1 MTHSF
6 PIDIAID
13 SDWGVATGVG
23 VVGGIDSVIER
34 DAQGCPVLR
43 GTALTGILRENAQI
57 AALALDEGDP
67 SGPWSSLCARIF
79 GSAEAARLI
88 TFTDAFATDP
98 VETSE
103 LVSVSIDSQTQTAKD
118 DHLRFFERAGAAH
131 LHAEVVC
138 CTFTTG
144 GARVAW
150 TDAQLAAV
158 ELLLAVACDI
168 VEAVGSDKSVGDGS
182 CRMRLRTIGHPQGW
196 PWNVLES
203 ASRTPTIPTID
214 AIPAAKITDSPNT
227 DETGF
232 FTAPLNINLLSP
244 VISYE
249 APFSNEVRS
258 LDFLRGTTLLAWVH
272 RQMRAAHPDDDI
284 VSNAVTSGDLRVSD
298 AIAVFDEVPGL
309 PVPFSLS
316 RSKDSSGSDH
326 FSTWNHLRGES
337 GLESQVPIRRGFL
350 YATDEAWRIASTP
363 MTARQATAH
372 DPTTGTAKSGQL
384 FLVHALAPGLHLQAD
399 VVVSERLRERLPDL
413 EELLSVDALLGARRL
428 SGTFGRA
435 HCSLGSLSPLET
447 PSASWDEDGT
457 TTLWLASDLVLR
469 SSSLGPTRGIQD
481 FLDALAAVGAQ
492 VMVHHTEDG
501 AQAIALRYRRIDSR
515 ASDGTVRSTRIA
527 MQAGSVLRITP
538 AKEADPSVA
547 LTALQRIARDGLGE
561 LRAQGYGRLLIAHPL
576 LSLSSIP
583 LSTCDREA
591 FLNRKDS

>member
-1 MTHSF
+1 MTYSF
-6 PIDIAID
+6 FIDIDMD
-13 SDWGVATGVG
+13 SDWGVATGAG

-34 DAQGCPVLR
+34 DRRGQPVLR
-43 GTALTGILRENAQI
+43 GTVLTGILRENAQV
-57 AALALDEGDP
+57 AAIALDEGDP

-88 TFTDAFATDP
+88 TFTDAVATDP

-118 DHLRFFERAGAAH
+118 DHLRFFERAGAAR
-131 LHAEVVC
+131 LCAQVVC
-138 CTFTTG
+138 CTLTTG

-150 TDAQLAAV
+150 TDAQLADV

-182 CRMRLRTIGHPQGW
+182 CRMRLRTAGHPQGW
-196 PWNVLES
+196 PWNALES
-203 ASRTPTIPTID
+203 ASRTPTIPTIH
-214 AIPAAKITDSPNT
+214 AIPAAKITDSPNI

-232 FTAPLNINLLSP
+232 FTAPLDIDLLSP

-249 APFSNEVRS
+249 TPFSNEVRS
-258 LDFLRGTTLLAWVH
+258 LDFLRGTTLLAWAH
-272 RQMRAAHPDDDI
+272 RQMRAARPDDDI
-284 VSNAVTSGDLRVSD
+284 VSNAVTSGDLRISD
-298 AIAVFDEVPGL
+298 AIAVIDEVPGL

-316 RSKDSSGSDH
+316 RSKDSSGLDH

-350 YATDEAWRIASTP
+350 YGMGEAWRIASTP
-363 MTARQATAH
+363 MTARQSSAH
-372 DPTTGTAKSGQL
+372 DPMTGTAQSGQL
-384 FLVHALAPGLHLQAD
+384 YLVHALSPGLRLRAELL
-399 VVVSERLRERLPDL
+399 VSNRLRERLPDL
-413 EELLSVDALLGARRL
+413 DELLSVDALLGARRL

-435 HCSLGSLSPLET
+435 HCSLGPLSPLET

-481 FLDALAAVGAQ
+481 FLDALTAVGAQ
-492 VMVHHTEDG
+492 VVVHTEEG
-501 AQAIALRYRRIDSR
+501 AQAMALRYRRIDSR
-515 ASDGTVRSTRIA
+515 ASDATIRSTRIA
-527 MQAGSVLRITP
+527 IQAGSVLRITP
-538 AKEADPSVA
+538 AEEADPSAV
-547 LTALQRIARDGLGE
+547 LTALRRMARDGLGE
-561 LRAQGYGRLLIAHPL
+561 LRAQGYGRILVAHPL
-576 LSLSSIP
+576 LSLSSIA

-591 FLNRKDS
+591 FLNRKES